1 MTFCYE
7 VCIVILKLAS
17 VALYSPTKIMTFCY
31 EVCIVILK
39 LASVALF
46 GLENFVIVVFLLY
59 LLL

>member
-1 MTFCYE
+1 MTFCN
-7 VCIVILKLAS
+7 
-17 VALYSPTKIMTFCY
+17 

-46 GLENFVIVVFLLY
+46 GLENFVIIVFLLY